1 MKVHPVADLF
11 PMLPEDELDDLA
23 KDIKANG
30 LQHSIVVKDGEL
42 IDGRNRLAACQL
54 AGVEPSYEEL
64 DSQDPVAYILSAN
77 LARRHMSKG
86 QRAMAA
92 AKTVDLINTGTRE
105 GARIAGTDPAY
116 VSRAGQ
122 VLDADAALADQV
134 LAGIIPLPEAHS
146 TIQQRRN
153 DTERLAA
160 QREQLRSIAPDLDD
174 QVSEEVIQLTEAL
187 AEAQLRDQ
195 ERNDAIRRGTER
207 LLSLID
213 GWVELQALSSNPLR
227 NALLEGLNKQDRQT
241 VQEIEA
247 MYEKVGT

>member
-1 MKVHPVADLF
+1 
-11 PMLPEDELDDLA
+11 MLPEDELEDLA
-23 KDIKANG
+23 EDIKTNG
-30 LQHSIVVKDGEL
+30 LQHPIVVKDGEL
-42 IDGRNRLAACQL
+42 IDGRNRLAACEL

-86 QRAMAA
+86 QRAMAGVWA
-92 AKTVDLINTGTRE
+92 YDGVIKQEDTARVVGVDQG
-105 GARIAGTDPAY
+105 Y
-116 VSRAGQ
+116 VSRARQ
-122 VLDADAALADQV
+122 VLDADPDLADQV
-134 LAGIIPLPEAHS
+134 LAGIIPLNEAHS
-146 TIQQRRN
+146 TIQQRRK

-213 GWVELQALSSNPLR
+213 GWIELQALSSNPLR